1 MEYGPPPLF
10 RQGIS
15 ARIRF
20 IFFVL
25 ISVILILIDSRL
37 RHLDNFRSAVVGFT
51 TPLVQLVTA
60 PFEALRQSEEYFISK
75 VHLKHTNDQL
85 MEENRRLS
93 LEIARLNEIQEE
105 NKRLRE
111 LINAVPRS
119 ANKVVTAE
127 VQGRLMEENRRLS
140 LEIARLNEI
149 QEENKRLRELI
160 NAVPRSANKVV
171 TAEVQGRVADQFTR
185 RLHINVGERDGI
197 KLGMPVLSSSG
208 AVGQI
213 TRVIA
218 QQAEVTLITDHR
230 QKISVMNKRTG
241 EHFILAGSGESVMDL
256 LFVSPSADIRK
267 GDQLVTSGLDQ
278 LFPREIPA
286 GTVIDV
292 AYKLGE
298 TYRNVSV
305 QPAIDVDDTI
315 FVTVILTNPEPT
327 ADIATNKQSN
337 KRRRAGR

>member
-75 VHLKHTNDQL
+75 VHLKHTNDQ
-85 MEENRRLS
+85 
-93 LEIARLNEIQEE
+93 
-105 NKRLRE
+105 
-111 LINAVPRS
+111 
-119 ANKVVTAE
+119 
-127 VQGRLMEENRRLS
+127 LMEENRRLS